1 MKQKSLALDL
11 DGTAVKDD
19 YSMSLSS
26 IKAIKKTQD
35 NGHIVAYVSGRR
47 CINNWV
53 GISTAYINKK
63 CNVFGYVAFS

>member
-1 MKQKSLALDL
+1 MKQKLLALDL

-47 CINNWV
+47 DV
-53 GISTAYINKK
+53 G
-63 CNVFGYVAFS
+63 